1 MKPLLLLVLAAMAV
15 AGCNTVRG
23 AGQDMSAAG
32 NAVAQSADEVQRKM

>member
-1 MKPLLLLVLAAMAV
+1 MKPLLLLVLAAMAI